1 MNSPRPFK
9 SDSDGRSQRKIMH
22 SLLNSV
28 QAESQFAP
36 LQERESKDLVWDL
49 LQTPERFHTCIQ
61 RFSNSV
67 VMSVIMGR
75 RTEFGDHQLT
85 KMLSTVDEVTKLIFK
100 PSLNSAPDLFVWL
113 RHLPKPLQWWRPYGE
128 DLLARTLK

>member
-1 MNSPRPFK
+1 MGKFK
-9 SDSDGRSQRKIMH
+9 SNVDVRGQRKIMH
-22 SLLNSV
+22 SLLNSL

-36 LQERESKDLVWDL
+36 LQERESKDLVWDM
-49 LQTPERFHTCIQ
+49 LQTPERFHKCVQ

-67 VMSVIMGR
+67 VLSVVVGR
-75 RTEFGDHQLT
+75 RAAFGDEQLA
-85 KMLSTVDEVTKLIFK
+85 KMLAIVEETTSLIFK
-100 PSLNSAPDLFVWL
+100 PSLNGAPDLFVWL